1 MERRQKGK
9 SVSKSYLDSHLEE
22 VGLSLAELVG
32 LVQNLLR
39 PMLETD
45 AIEDFCIFLRR
56 AEPEVFDRLVHSL
69 R

>member
-1 MERRQKGK
+1 M
-9 SVSKSYLDSHLEE
+9 
-22 VGLSLAELVG
+22 SLTELVG

-56 AEPEVFDRLVHSL
+56 AEPEVFDRLVHGL
-69 R
+69 RSKAAGSRPQ